1 MMGFDQV
8 LQVLDHVR
16 ERLDPAG
23 QGGVGPLERGI
34 QGLDDIGS
42 CLDDRIGFLLA
53 DRRKVDIVVPLVA
66 RGEADIH
73 TVIADTLKVTDRVQ
87 DLRDLQVGVACQAP
101 FIDTDD
107 VGGKDALAAVD
118 EVFVFLQAFVFLI
131 LVFVDQPGCD
141 MVVLDDLL
149 THPAHHVPKV
159 YRVSVKGKVDDSAL
173 SKLGSALVIDGRPIT
188 PVEVTVVDRKPAGAR
203 LEMTLYE
210 GRNRQI
216 RKMCEACGLEV
227 SRLKRIRI
235 GDISVNGIAPGTYRV
250 LGDAEVAA
258 LRRAAK
264 KGTEEEDG
272 DA

>member
-1 MMGFDQV
+1 MESIK
-8 LQVLDHVR
+8 LQKYFSDCGIMSRRAAEEEIAAGHVKVNGKVASLGDR
-16 ERLDPAG
+16 VVPGADRIVWNGRGITQRKASRITVALNKPRGYVCTMHDEKDRKNVSELVADVGSRLYPIGRLDMASD
-23 QGGVGPLERGI
+23 
-34 QGLDDIGS
+34 GL
-42 CLDDRIGFLLA
+42 LLM
-53 DRRKVDIVVPLVA
+53 
-66 RGEADIH
+66 
-73 TVIADTLKVTDRVQ
+73 
-87 DLRDLQVGVACQAP
+87 
-101 FIDTDD
+101 TDD
-107 VGGKDALAAVD
+107 GELAN
-118 EVFVFLQAFVFLI
+118 
-131 LVFVDQPGCD
+131 
-141 MVVLDDLL
+141 LL

-159 YRVSVKGKVDDSAL
+159 YRVSVKGKIDEATL
-173 SKLGSALVIDGRPIT
+173 SKLGSALVIDGRPIV
-188 PVEVTVVDRKPAGAR
+188 PVEVTVVDRKPDGAR

-264 KGTEEEDG
+264 KGPKEENG